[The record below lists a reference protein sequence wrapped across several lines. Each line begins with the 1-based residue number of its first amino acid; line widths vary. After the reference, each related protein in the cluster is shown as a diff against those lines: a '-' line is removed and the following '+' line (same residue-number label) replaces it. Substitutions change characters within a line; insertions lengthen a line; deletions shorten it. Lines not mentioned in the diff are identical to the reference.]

1 MSTIEGMMMLFRGII
16 VATPIVGI
24 MCYGINKVFI
34 SEFGQFKMTLPLV
47 VIMVYVL
54 LIGLSEI
61 IMTRVCCKKE
71 INSDIIGEI
80 KKDGI

>member
-1 MSTIEGMMMLFRGII
+1 MMLFRGII

-34 SEFGQFKMTLPLV
+34 SEFGQFKMT
-47 VIMVYVL
+47 
-54 LIGLSEI
+54 
-61 IMTRVCCKKE
+61 RVCCKKE
-71 INSDIIGEI
+71 ISSDIIGEI

>member
-34 SEFGQFKMTLPLV
+34 SEFGQFKMT
-47 VIMVYVL
+47 
-54 LIGLSEI
+54 
-61 IMTRVCCKKE
+61 RVCCKKE
-71 INSDIIGEI
+71 ISSDIIGEI